1 MTTQNPGSSNG
12 STPAVAPVPMLRFR
26 EALARVRPEAMA
38 LESNDLAQVSLDI
51 PGAIITA
58 RGCIAEL
65 QALRPRIVAELPSF
79 DVERF
84 DKVETYAFALTL
96 ANGDY
101 LSSSAPPMPIAQLTE
116 ELKGIRDML
125 VSDVTAAARRGL
137 VDAAP
142 LNELKGT
149 NGSKNITTDIVT
161 LASLINRNWAKLQ
174 GHSALKVEEIERAEQ
189 LAETLMG
196 ALGTKEQQAARATEA
211 ADLRQRVYTL
221 FVKAYDHA
229 RRAVIYLRW
238 DEGDADDIAPSLWA
252 GRKQKANN
260 GEEAPAPAPGT
271 QPAPA
276 TDITA
281 PIPAPAPAPV
291 ATNGGA
297 MPVISPSGPFT
308 NT

>member
-12 STPAVAPVPMLRFR
+12 STPEVAPVPMLRFR

-38 LESNDLAQVSLDI
+38 LDSNDLAQVSLDI
-51 PGAIITA
+51 PGAVITA

-65 QALRPRIVAELPSF
+65 QALRARIVAELPSF
-79 DVERF
+79 DIERF
-84 DKVETYAFALTL
+84 DKIETYAHALTQ

-101 LSSSAPPMPIAQLTE
+101 LSSSAPPMPIAELTE

-125 VSDVTAAARRGL
+125 ISDVTAAARRGL
-137 VDAAP
+137 VDGTP

-149 NGSKNITTDIVT
+149 TGAKNIATDIVT
-161 LASLINRNWAKLQ
+161 LSSLINRNWAKLQ
-174 GHSALKVEEIERAEQ
+174 GLSALKLEEIERAEQ
-189 LAETLMG
+189 LAESLQG
-196 ALGTKEQQAARATEA
+196 ALGTKEQQAAKATED
-211 ADLRQRVYTL
+211 ADMRQRVYTL

-238 DEGDADDIAPSLWA
+238 DEGDADEIAPSLWA

-281 PIPAPAPAPV
+281 PIPAPAPAAAPG
-291 ATNGGA
+291 NGGA
-297 MPVISPSGPFT
+297 MPVISPFT